1 MKQSSP
7 DRAQPADRPVQL
19 SGLVGEHLPVDAW
32 PPVRTEHARDLVK
45 GEAGAASQRDQGQPF
60 QHAGIEEPAQAVPAD
75 RDNQPFLFIE
85 PQRRSRNSRAPCHLG
100 DVHALPL
107 DLKST

>member
-7 DRAQPADRPVQL
+7 DRPQSADRSVQL
-19 SGLVGEHLPVDAW
+19 AGLVREPAPVDAR
-32 PPVRTEHARDLVK
+32 PSVRPEHARDLVK

-60 QHAGIEEPAQAVPAD
+60 QHAGIEEPAQAPPASRGD
-75 RDNQPFLFIE
+75 QPFLFIE
-85 PQRRSRNSRAPCHLG
+85 PQRRRRHSGAPDHLG
-100 DVHALPL
+100 DIQNNPL